1 MLVGELERELGNRL
15 EIVGDEAG
23 MHLATFLTSNRND
36 REIATK
42 AAQHSIWL
50 SSLSSAYLGKA
61 SRRGFVLGFGNTKA
75 NDMAQAVRHLKR
87 LIER

>member
-1 MLVGELERELGNRL
+1 MLVGELERELGDRL

-36 REIATK
+36 CEIAAK
-42 AAQHSIWL
+42 AAQQSLWL
-50 SSLSSAYLGKA
+50 SSLSSAYLGNA